1 MIHVILVKTMTKILK
16 FCYSFFLL
24 FKYGENR
31 YLNNKQDVVLVRVI
45 KHRTRGI
52 IIALIM

>member
-31 YLNNKQDVVLVRVI
+31 YLNNKRDVVLVRVI